1 MPRNAFRGN
10 RSFGGSPM
18 FALLSSAAEGF
29 RLKKDDESKRLQE
42 AANLLLTQSQTDA
55 RTAATE
61 FSRSATDLNKAKLD
75 ALGQPAPQSSP
86 EDFQVL
92 AKAAGLDPKSAAAY
106 GRMAARAAHAG
117 RPIPGLDKFGLK
129 PEKEPSDLDV
139 ARTAT
144 EGAKQRNFDSQITE
158 RGKDDDKGS
167 KLPPIS
173 SLSPEMKGAV
183 ASQIEAMKELH
194 PDPNDPGGAA
204 REALARA
211 EAFAAKVGGG
221 GRGGAGDEEMKRQA
235 VIYAYVAN
243 ELANLL
249 LSTSRRAPARGDG
262 DAADEALSAFAGSN

>member
-55 RTAATE
+55 RDAATE
-61 FSRSATDLNKAKLD
+61 NSRSVTELNKAKLGE
-75 ALGQPAPQSSP
+75 LGKGPRYSG
-86 EDFQVL
+86 EDLQVL
-92 AKAAGLDPKSAAAY
+92 AEAAGLGPGPAKSWASMNAKRLNE
-106 GRMAARAAHAG
+106 GKS
-117 RPIPGLDKFGLK
+117 IVGLSSFGIEG
-129 PEKEPSDLDV
+129 PDEGPSALDV
-139 ARTAT
+139 ERTNT
-144 EGAKQRNFDSQITE
+144 ERAKQRNFDSQITE

-183 ASQIEAMKELH
+183 ASQIEAMQELH